1 MEIRNQGVFLKEKA
15 EEGLR
20 SRQRWMG
27 EDRRSGLGES
37 TKEERKS
44 AGPEAACSFDSSRP
58 KRSSPF
64 SLSLFLIS
72 LLLFFSTSFYLLL
85 SLSLLLYF
93 SILLY
98 SSPSPSLSIH
108 LSFHLSL
115 SSQERPHSFS
125 IYRRTKISSCTTH
138 VKLIRLRLNT
148 HRHAISSLIGK
159 DVLFYQLNRDYYKDT
174 ARLNNLIQKYYSP
187 R

>member
-85 SLSLLLYF
+85 SLSTSLFLYPALFF
-93 SILLY
+93 SLSL
-98 SSPSPSLSIH
+98 SLSLSLSIYPFIC
-108 LSFHLSL
+108 LFHLKNGLTASL
-115 SSQERPHSFS
+115 SIVERRSP
-125 IYRRTKISSCTTH
+125 
-138 VKLIRLRLNT
+138 L
-148 HRHAISSLIGK
+148 
-159 DVLFYQLNRDYYKDT
+159 VLHT
-174 ARLNNLIQKYYSP
+174 
-187 R
+187 